1 MNEETHR
8 KSRWSVLLFAAT
20 LVLGSL
26 GLAGCPDDDD
36 DDDFFDKGP
45 VSAVETR
52 DKGVVPE
59 S

>member
-1 MNEETHR
+1 MKEESPH
-8 KSRWSVLLFAAT
+8 KARWSVLLFAAT

-45 VSAVETR
+45 RPVVEV
-52 DKGVVPE
+52 DSEEHLKN
-59 S
+59 